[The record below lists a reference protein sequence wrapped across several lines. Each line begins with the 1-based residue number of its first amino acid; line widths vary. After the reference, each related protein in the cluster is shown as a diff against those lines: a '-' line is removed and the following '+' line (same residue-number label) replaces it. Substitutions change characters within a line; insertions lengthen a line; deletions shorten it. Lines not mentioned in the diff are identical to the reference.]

1 MAEQRVFSD
10 LDLTFTKHP
19 VTKDVS
25 KKIKDNAIIASV
37 KHLILT
43 RFYER
48 PFNPTLGSNISQL
61 LFEPVDFV
69 TASILSKEITMTL
82 RNFEPRVSINEIIV
96 TPDNENQRYDV
107 SLKFFIVNSPRP
119 ITVNLFLNRLR

>member
-25 KKIKDNAIIASV
+25 KKVKEQAIIASV
-37 KHLILT
+37 RNLLLT
-43 RFYER
+43 GFYER
-48 PFNPTLGSNISQL
+48 PFKPNLGSNISKL

-69 TASILSKEITMTL
+69 TASILSKEITTTL
-82 RNFEPRVSINEIIV
+82 TNYEPRVSIKEVIV
-96 TPDNENQRYDV
+96 TPDIDNYRYEV
-107 SLKFFIVNSPRP
+107 NLKFFIVNSVKP
-119 ITVNLFLNRLR
+119 ITVTLFLNRLR

>member
-10 LDLTFTKHP
+10 LDLTFAKHP

-25 KKIKDNAIIASV
+25 KKIKDQAIIGAV
-37 KHLILT
+37 RNLLLT
-43 RFYER
+43 KFYER
-48 PFNPTLGSNISQL
+48 PFNPTLGSNITQL

-69 TASILSKEITMTL
+69 TASILSKEISTTIQ
-82 RNFEPRVSINEIIV
+82 NYEPRVSINEIIV

-107 SLKFFIVNSPRP
+107 TLKFFIVNSVKP
-119 ITVNLFLNRLR
+119 ITIALFLNRLR

>member
-10 LDLTFTKHP
+10 LDLAFTKHP

-25 KKIKDNAIIASV
+25 KKTKENAIIGAV
-37 KHLILT
+37 RNILLT

-48 PFNPTLGSNISQL
+48 PFNPTLGSNITQL
-61 LFEPVDFV
+61 LFEPVDYV
-69 TASILSKEITMTL
+69 TASIVSKEITVAL
-82 RNFEPRVSINEIIV
+82 HNFEPRVSINEVIV
-96 TPDNENQRYDV
+96 TPDEEHQRYDV
-107 SLKFFIVNSPRP
+107 KLTFFIVNSVKP